1 MNGSSYLFDGES
13 TAKALA
19 SLEAA
24 HRMLPSNAR
33 INLLL
38 AKAYIADEN
47 DMAARPLLQSVVAWE
62 DQSTADAAQT
72 LLDQLDKP
80 AAVDARPVAKSP
92 AE

>member
-1 MNGSSYLFDGES
+1 
-13 TAKALA
+13 
-19 SLEAA
+19 
-24 HRMLPSNAR
+24 
-33 INLLL
+33 
-38 AKAYIADEN
+38 
-47 DMAARPLLQSVVAWE
+47 MAARPLLQSVVAWE